1 MRCISIILLVLGLCN
16 VINAEEQPNL
26 RPNEIFAE
34 VGGVGRMPVVFQYS
48 RTLWAGDLWSGI
60 RFNGV
65 AGISPIAVR
74 SIPSIPI
81 GFTFRTGDPEAK
93 GLCVEAGL
101 FCVIGD
107 TITVREDAF
116 LGFKDNEIDLLPSIG
131 LVHENKSTL
140 FKLTFANVLYG
151 QSYESFTAGVSV
163 GIRF

>member
-1 MRCISIILLVLGLCN
+1 MRCISILLLVLGICN
-16 VINAEEQPNL
+16 VINAEEHPNS

-48 RTLWAGDLWSGI
+48 RTLWASDLLGGV

-74 SIPSIPI
+74 SLPSIPF
-81 GFTFRTGDPEAK
+81 GFTFRTGDPKAK
-93 GLCVEAGL
+93 GLCLEAGL

-107 TITVREDAF
+107 TITIREDAF
-116 LGFKDNEIDLLPSIG
+116 LGFKDNETDLLPSIG
-131 LVHENKSTL
+131 LVYEDNSTL

-151 QSYESFTAGVSV
+151 QSYESFTAGISV
-163 GIRF
+163 GMRF